1 MVVKKDVLLRRTN
14 IKKLFFLTA
23 HWLLDCC
30 AKPDILAVPRLPNN
44 LTHSCYLISSSKNLK
59 SYLNVSD
66 LWGDEVQQV
75 CPILQ
80 TSLAKLTGA

>member
-1 MVVKKDVLLRRTN
+1 MFILPETSVVS
-14 IKKLFFLTA
+14 
-23 HWLLDCC
+23 
-30 AKPDILAVPRLPNN
+30 DILAVPHLPNN
-44 LTHSCYLISSSKNLK
+44 LTHRCYFISSFKNLK

-80 TSLAKLTGA
+80 TSLVCLLRAPARLSVSSIAPFARSGVVSN